1 MDKAMLIILTV
12 FIILVLYDLPRFI
25 KRKEQAKVF
34 VIYSCLMVASLIVSL
49 LLAADKRPPS
59 PAQWLESIF
68 KIIGVIK

>member
-1 MDKAMLIILTV
+1 MLIILTV

-49 LLAADKRPPS
+49 LLAADKRPLS